1 MPGFLDAELNQH
13 VVLPFLFPP
22 IRQCFP
28 SFSCRLCCF
37 HPERLVF
44 SATKSGRQI
53 NDLFG
58 VAFWLGANMGEKKQ
72 QKQLK
77 KKEMLIQ
84 LGSASKASFGVKP
97 RKKVVQTKP
106 ASIGCGRYC
115 HLGDPMII
123 IHCFHL
129 WPEKNG
135 EKSRVGKWNFETTR
149 RHIPPLL
156 ISIYSDLWPPIW
168 KICPGNWESSTKLP
182 GEESHSSKSWSADH
196 ELVRMAHDHLP
207 LT

>member
-1 MPGFLDAELNQH
+1 MLCYHSCSHLSGNVSHLFLADC
-13 VVLPFLFPP
+13 VVF
-22 IRQCFP
+22 IWKG
-28 SFSCRLCCF
+28 
-37 HPERLVF
+37 LVF

-149 RHIPPLL
+149 RHIPPL
-156 ISIYSDLWPPIW
+156 IMYIYI
-168 KICPGNWESSTKLP
+168 
-182 GEESHSSKSWSADH
+182 
-196 ELVRMAHDHLP
+196 
-207 LT
+207 